1 MITIDLNADMGEGF
15 GAYDWGSDDA
25 LLEYVSSANIA
36 CGFHAGDPHTM
47 RRTVENCLKQG
58 VAIGAHP
65 GLPDRLGFGRREIA
79 VTPEEVGD
87 FVLYQVGALQSF
99 VRASGA
105 KLQHVKLH
113 GALYHMAARDEQ
125 LALKIATVI
134 HRLDPGLLIYG
145 PPGSLLE
152 SAASEKGI
160 HYVAEGFADRVYM
173 PDGSL
178 VPRNMPGALL
188 EDIETIANQ
197 VVSLATA
204 GRVQTMCLH
213 GDTPKAKEHAKIIA
227 QCLQLTGISI
237 QTPRRN

>member
-65 GLPDRLGFGRREIA
+65 GLPDRLGFGRREMA
-79 VTPEEVGD
+79 VTPEEAGD

-99 VRASGA
+99 VRAYGA

-134 HRLDPGLLIYG
+134 HLLDPGLLIYG

-152 SAASEKGI
+152 SAVLEKGNL
-160 HYVAEGFADRVYM
+160 YVAEGFADRVYL
-173 PDGSL
+173 PDGRL

-188 EDIETIANQ
+188 EDMETIVNQ
-197 VVSLATA
+197 AVSLATA
-204 GRVQTMCLH
+204 GRVQTLCLH
-213 GDTPKAKEHAKIIA
+213 GDTPKAKENAKLIA
-227 QCLQLTGISI
+227 QRLQLAGIVI
-237 QTPRRN
+237 QPAGRN